1 MCVFVCLCTCGV
13 CVCVHAGLKR
23 KLYIFAEGPVNGSE
37 EVQVMQK

>member
-1 MCVFVCLCTCGV
+1 MCLCVYAPVG